1 MDVYLDSGP
10 EQDFIVISAD
20 GDSENITLGFH
31 PAGKLLFSS
40 VNREITSWK
49 HSVGKEGSFLGD
61 EISMYIVSGFYQ
73 CKCLAYEGRIVDL
86 HTDPKSDLE

>member
-10 EQDFIVISAD
+10 ERDFIVISVE

-40 VNREITSWK
+40 VNREITSRK
-49 HSVGKEGSFLGD
+49 RGGGKKGLFLNAT
-61 EISMYIVSGFYQ
+61 F
-73 CKCLAYEGRIVDL
+73 GR
-86 HTDPKSDLE
+86 